1 MKRFFWLAL
10 FASAACPGHRAVAA
24 NESELAAYASI
35 FSMTQAAE
43 KNCANTYTSDAAILI
58 LKDTHH
64 ITEKDDRALKAEIG
78 KAKAGLEKQIA
89 AEGAVKWC
97 RSILE
102 QYGPKGRIQKILIT
116 R

>member
-10 FASAACPGHRAVAA
+10 LASAACSGHRAFAA

-35 FSMTQAAE
+35 FSMTQLAE
-43 KNCANTYTSDAAILI
+43 KNCPNTYTSDAAILI

-64 ITEKDDRALKAEIG
+64 ITEKDDRALKTEINKLKG
-78 KAKAGLEKQIA
+78 GLEKQIA

-97 RSILE
+97 KSILE
-102 QYGPKGRIQKILIT
+102 QYGPKGRVQKILIT